1 MAQWVKV
8 LANSPDNLSSIPKSN
23 VAAREK
29 TQTYLRLSTDL
40 HTLA

>member
-1 MAQWVKV
+1 MVQGVRV
-8 LANSPDNLSSIPKSN
+8 LAAKPDYLSSIPKSN